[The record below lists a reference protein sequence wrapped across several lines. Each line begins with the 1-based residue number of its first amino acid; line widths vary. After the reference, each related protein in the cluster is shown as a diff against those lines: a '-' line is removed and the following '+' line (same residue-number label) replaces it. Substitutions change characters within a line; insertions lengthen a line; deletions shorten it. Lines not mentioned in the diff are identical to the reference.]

1 MAWLLERATTHATQR
16 RHQASTTTQKDDDGD
31 DGDDDDVCAR
41 ACCFPWGAVVRIG
54 CIGELKDIR
63 EAAAGKT

>member
-1 MAWLLERATTHATQR
+1 M
-16 RHQASTTTQKDDDGD
+16 
-31 DGDDDDVCAR
+31 VMMVMMMMCAR
-41 ACCFPWGAVVRIG
+41 VHVVFLGGAVVRIG